1 MKVNV
6 FVEGYE
12 DQELVAALLI
22 KLGKVVSWQESGKA
36 FSSLTTTGSQIRIN
50 ATEGWTKLTNGNLFP
65 ELQQSLQEGVLNLVI
80 YDADRP
86 GGQQGGHAY
95 RKNTLLQIKSANQ
108 LSFELFLLPDN
119 NQDGQLEDLLHNLI
133 PIGNRQV
140 TNCFSAYEACVRGL
154 TAPNGQPYQLPVNK
168 SRIFAYLEVLPLTPA
183 EKQKME
189 KRRSAKLFDNPEYW
203 DLDAVDVQPLRSFLD
218 QHIQ

>member
-1 MKVNV
+1 MKINV

-22 KLGKVVSWQESGKA
+22 KLGKVESWQEPGKA
-36 FSSLTTTGSQIRIN
+36 FSSITTGNNQISLN
-50 ATEGWTKLTNGNLFP
+50 ATEGWTKLINGNLFP
-65 ELQQSLQEGVLNLVI
+65 ELQQSLQEGILNLVI

-86 GGQQGGHAY
+86 GQQQGGYAY
-95 RKNTLLQIKSANQ
+95 RKSKLLQMQSDNQ
-108 LSFELFLLPDN
+108 LSFELFLLPNDG
-119 NQDGQLEDLLHNLI
+119 QDGQLEDLLHDLI

-140 TNCFSAYEACVRGL
+140 TDCFSAYESCVRGL
-154 TAPNGQPYQLPVNK
+154 HTPNGQPYQLPVSK

-189 KRRSAKLFDNPEYW
+189 KRPNAKLFDNSEYW
-203 DLDAVDVQPLRSFLD
+203 DLDATEIQPLRAFLD

>member
-1 MKVNV
+1 MKINV

-12 DQELVAALLI
+12 DQELVAALLV
-22 KLGKVVSWQESGKA
+22 KLGKIGSWQEAGKA
-36 FSSLTTTGSQIRIN
+36 FSGVTVGDNQISLN
-50 ATEGWTKLTNGNLFP
+50 PTEGWTKLVGGNLFP

-86 GGQQGGHAY
+86 GGQQGGHTY
-95 RKNTLLQIKSANQ
+95 RRNKLLQMKSDNH
-108 LSFELFLLPDN
+108 LSFELFLLPDDG
-119 NQDGQLEDLLHNLI
+119 QDGQLEDLLNDLI
-133 PIGNRQV
+133 PVSNRQV

-154 TAPNGQPYQLPVNK
+154 QAPTGQPYRLPVNK

-183 EKQKME
+183 EERKLE
-189 KRRSAKLFDNPEYW
+189 KRRSAKLFDNPSYW
-203 DLDAVDVQPLRSFLD
+203 DLDAAEIQPLRDFLN